1 MTHRKRIP
9 ALKRRLTDK
18 PTDPTDLEFF
28 RRSVSDA
35 TPLDP
40 HDKADLEPPRPKPR
54 RRALDHYDEPLA
66 SGLSDHVPSG
76 VRDEP
81 GAPLSFLRPGLN
93 RQALKQLRRK
103 RVDDELDLHGLTVA
117 EARPLLVEFLEHCRE
132 TGARHV
138 RIIHGK
144 GLRSRNQEPVL
155 KGIVASWLMQR
166 DEVLAFCE
174 APQSGGGAGA
184 VVALLK
190 AG

>member
-1 MTHRKRIP
+1 MTHRKR
-9 ALKRRLTDK
+9 ARDK
-18 PTDPTDLEFF
+18 PSNAADLDLF

-35 TPLDP
+35 TPLAP

-54 RRALDHYDEPLA
+54 RRANDHYDEAPA
-66 SGLSDHVPSG
+66 NGLSDHVPSS
-76 VRDEP
+76 VRDDL
-81 GAPLSFLRPGLN
+81 GVPLSFVRSGN

-117 EARPLLVEFLEHCRE
+117 EARPLFAAFLEHCRD

-144 GLRSRNQEPVL
+144 GLRSRNQVPVL
-155 KGIVASWLMQR
+155 KGIVAGWLMQR
-166 DEVLAFCE
+166 DDVLAFCE
-174 APQSGGGAGA
+174 APPAGGGAGA
-184 VVALLK
+184 VVVLLK